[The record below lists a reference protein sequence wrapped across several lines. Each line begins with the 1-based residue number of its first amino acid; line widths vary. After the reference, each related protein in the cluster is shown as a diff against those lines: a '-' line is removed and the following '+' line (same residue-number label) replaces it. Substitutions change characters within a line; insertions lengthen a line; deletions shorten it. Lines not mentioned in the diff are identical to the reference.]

1 MEAFPCLGLAMA
13 AAKAG
18 GTAGAVLS
26 GANEVAVELFLQ
38 DRIGFSDISRLVE
51 QALDDVPQTAGPN
64 LAQILEADRLARQSV
79 IAHAG
84 G

>member
-38 DRIGFSDISRLVE
+38 DRIGFSDISPAGGAGPGRRT
-51 QALDDVPQTAGPN
+51 QTAGPN